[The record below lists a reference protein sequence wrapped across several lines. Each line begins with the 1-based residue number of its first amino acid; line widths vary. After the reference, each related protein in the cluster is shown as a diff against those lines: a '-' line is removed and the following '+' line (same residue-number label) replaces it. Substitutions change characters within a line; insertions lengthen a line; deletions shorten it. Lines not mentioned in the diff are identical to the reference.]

1 MNVLIAGS
9 GKTLFFLCRAFTAK
23 GHAVTLVNTNR
34 DECEQL
40 ARELPALVI
49 HGDASEADVLK
60 EAGAMRADVILAIT
74 PKDQDNLVIC
84 QLAALQFGAPRTL
97 ALANDPDNAPIFEQ
111 LGVHAFSTTEIISS
125 LIEQRAS
132 LEQVLTQ
139 LTIGQGRVNVTDL
152 VAPPVGTAYFDQAT
166 LLANSGETST
176 YNFGVLDSSKPLKVT
191 LAWSDAPGAPGFTLD
206 LIRWRGGP
214 AGARWQMEWNRDEQ
228 VFRGAALSGALLPV
242 APGRTAV
249 PRRAAA

>member
-40 ARELPALVI
+40 AHELPALVI

-60 EAGAMRADVILAIT
+60 EAGAMRADVVLAIT

-84 QLAALQFGAPRTL
+84 QLAALQFGTPRTL

-139 LTIGQGRVNVTDL
+139 LTIGQGRVNVTELLLDTGSPVDGKAMKDIPLPDQAL
-152 VAPPVGTAYFDQAT
+152 VAVVLRSDKPIVPRGGT
-166 LLANSGETST
+166 
-176 YNFGVLDSSKPLKVT
+176 VLHAGDRVVLVT
-191 LAWSDAPGAPGFTLD
+191 LPENHGPVIKVFT
-206 LIRWRGGP
+206 GE
-214 AGARWQMEWNRDEQ
+214 A
-228 VFRGAALSGALLPV
+228 
-242 APGRTAV
+242 
-249 PRRAAA
+249 